1 MSDELVAIGLP
12 NDLDNYEHYK
22 DEPFE
27 NNFFDL
33 ELNIDIDEAEGFND
47 YSMYEN
53 RTGLAEDMKFLASMP
68 ELCDITFLVGTDKS
82 IQIISIFH
90 IISIHVIQIVQIL
103 RKFSINSLDALKNM
117 IYFHF

>member
-1 MSDELVAIGLP
+1 MSDELVAIGLS
-12 NDLDNYEHYK
+12 NDLDDNYEHYK

-82 IQIISIFH
+82 ILIIRIY
-90 IISIHVIQIVQIL
+90 VIQIIKIL
-103 RKFSINSLDALKNM
+103 R
-117 IYFHF
+117 

>member
-1 MSDELVAIGLP
+1 MSDELVAIGLS
-12 NDLDNYEHYK
+12 NDLVDSYEHYK

-27 NNFFDL
+27 NSFFDL

-68 ELCDITFLVGTDKS
+68 ELCDITFLVGTDKY
-82 IQIISIFH
+82 IQI
-90 IISIHVIQIVQIL
+90 L
-103 RKFSINSLDALKNM
+103 TKFSINSSHAFKNM
-117 IYFHF
+117 IYFNF